1 MTEFE
6 KDKITEKGKTY
17 GTECK
22 NCGHRIG
29 VHFVNLETKGESCNG
44 YGEGKCNC
52 KKYVKPSG
60 ENS

>member
-6 KDKITEKGKTY
+6 KDGITVKGKIY

-29 VHFVNLETKGESCNG
+29 VHFVSLGDEIEMCNG
-44 YGEGKCNC
+44 WW
-52 KKYVKPSG
+52 
-60 ENS
+60 